1 MFKNNVW
8 FVKKFCND
16 SDNIYDKI
24 NNILTNFE
32 KIKYEN
38 IPEYINKNLLEI
50 NKNKI
55 SSKKLENEFMH
66 IMVNFLKHNNILL

>member
-66 IMVNFLKHNNILL
+66 IMVNIQLYVI